1 SSSHWCPSPDNQS
14 GWRWIAS
21 SNQFDSQSTSAV
33 YNEFFNGI
41 SPDRKCQ
48 NLAACARSAHFAAT
62 I

>member
-1 SSSHWCPSPDNQS
+1 QSSSHWCPSPDNQS

-41 SPDRKCQ
+41 SSEQTSDEITQVYQPSLCCD
-48 NLAACARSAHFAAT
+48 
-62 I
+62 